1 MAPGYHGLLVGRE
14 DHDGPKREAGGH
26 HSRSEEH
33 LLTSAVGGRADG
45 GRIEVELCGVAIGFE
60 AGDGGV
66 DALDG
71 GGGVEF
77 GLVRGGGSGGA
88 GRLVRRRVSAYC
100 CGVIRLNYH
109 LPGTAPATLLA
120 REDRAGEPAKLTL
133 IQYDADTVTERE
145 FGELPELLEAFDSSK
160 VNWINVDGIGDAD
173 LIRAIGERFG
183 LHPLTLE
190 DVLNTTQRPKVETFD
205 DYLFLVSEMVY
216 FDQEARLSVEQVS
229 LFLGD
234 AFVLTIQEERGS
246 DVFERVRSRLRMG
259 RGFARKRG
267 ADYLVYAL
275 LDAVVDQFF
284 PVLEALGDGVEE
296 LEEELLAKPSKATL
310 RRLYEVKRLL
320 IQLRRAAWPHR
331 EIFGSLM
338 RDDSERITQ
347 PTTVFL
353 RDCYDHITQ
362 IIDIIESYRDL
373 SAGLM
378 DVYLSSLGF
387 RTNEIMRVLT
397 VVSTIFIPLTFLAG
411 VYGMNF
417 DTKSPY
423 NMPEL
428 DWEFGYLYFWAV
440 SALIVG
446 ATLLIVKRNKWL

>member
-1 MAPGYHGLLVGRE
+1 MV
-14 DHDGPKREAGGH
+14 
-26 HSRSEEH
+26 
-33 LLTSAVGGRADG
+33 
-45 GRIEVELCGVAIGFE
+45 
-60 AGDGGV
+60 
-66 DALDG
+66 
-71 GGGVEF
+71 
-77 GLVRGGGSGGA
+77 
-88 GRLVRRRVSAYC
+88 
-100 CGVIRLNYH
+100 RLNYH

-120 REDRAGEPAKLTL
+120 REDLAGKPVALTL
-133 IQYDADTVTERE
+133 IQYDADTITERK
-145 FGELPELLEAFDSSK
+145 FATLPDLMVAFDPAK
-160 VNWINVDGIGDAD
+160 VNWINVDGIGDVA
-173 LIRAIGERFG
+173 LIREIGEQFG

-190 DVLNTTQRPKVETFD
+190 DVLNTSQRPKMETFD
-205 DYLFLVSEMVY
+205 EYLFLVSEMVY
-216 FDQEARLSVEQVS
+216 FDQEGRLAVEQVS

-234 AFVLTIQEERGS
+234 SFVLTLQEERGA
-246 DVFERVRSRLRMG
+246 DVFEKVRARLRLG

-267 ADYLVYAL
+267 ADYLIYAL
-275 LDAVVDQFF
+275 LDAIVDQFF
-284 PVLEALGDGVEE
+284 PVLESLGDGVEE
-296 LEEELLAKPSKATL
+296 LEEELLAKPTKDTL

-338 RDDSERITQ
+338 RDDSDRITQ

-417 DTKSPY
+417 NTKSPY
-423 NMPEL
+423 NLPEL
-428 DWEFGYLYFWAV
+428 DWEFGYLYFWGV
-440 SALIVG
+440 SAVIVVV
-446 ATLLIVKRNKWL
+446 TLGIMKRMKWL

>member
-1 MAPGYHGLLVGRE
+1 MV
-14 DHDGPKREAGGH
+14 
-26 HSRSEEH
+26 
-33 LLTSAVGGRADG
+33 
-45 GRIEVELCGVAIGFE
+45 
-60 AGDGGV
+60 
-66 DALDG
+66 
-71 GGGVEF
+71 
-77 GLVRGGGSGGA
+77 
-88 GRLVRRRVSAYC
+88 
-100 CGVIRLNYH
+100 RLNYH
-109 LPGTAPATLLA
+109 APGTAPATLLA
-120 REDRAGEPAKLTL
+120 REDAAGQAATLKL
-133 IQYDADTVTERE
+133 IQYDAESCSERE
-145 FGELPELLEAFDSSK
+145 YGSLAELMAEFDPAK
-160 VNWINVDGIGDAD
+160 VNWINVDGIGDAG
-173 LIRAIGERFG
+173 LLKAIGEQFG

-190 DVLNTTQRPKVETFD
+190 DVLNTTQRPKVEYFD
-205 DYLFLVSEMVY
+205 EYLFLVSEMVY
-216 FDQEARLSVEQVS
+216 FDQESRLAVEQVS

-234 AFVLTIQEERGS
+234 AFVLTVQEERGS
-246 DVFERVRSRLRMG
+246 DVFDSVRTRLRAG

-267 ADYLVYAL
+267 PDYLVYAL
-275 LDAVVDQFF
+275 MDAIVDQFF
-284 PVLEALGDGVEE
+284 PVLETLGDGVEE
-296 LEEELLAKPSKATL
+296 LEEELLDKPSKDTL

-338 RDDSERITQ
+338 RDDSARIT
-347 PTTVFL
+347 PATTVFL

-417 DTKSPY
+417 DTKSPF

-428 DWEFGYLYFWAV
+428 DWEYGYLYFWAV
-440 SALIVG
+440 SAVIISI
-446 ATLLIVKRNKWL
+446 TLWIVKRKKWL